1 MVDRNWD
8 PILGVRSDEGA
19 SAAPPRS
26 SHERRRI
33 LAQVR
38 PHTHTQ
44 RYMYIL
50 PFINLLFI
58 YYWFNARQVTT
69 HTQKSR
75 PTSSSRSRLQIM
87 ITINDPVSGRVR
99 NETER
104 QK

>member
-38 PHTHTQ
+38 PHTHTHI
-44 RYMYIL
+44 RTAIHIYIAVYQ
-50 PFINLLFI
+50 FIIYLLL
-58 YYWFNARQVTT
+58 V
-69 HTQKSR
+69 
-75 PTSSSRSRLQIM
+75 
-87 ITINDPVSGRVR
+87 
-99 NETER
+99 
-104 QK
+104 

>member
-38 PHTHTQ
+38 PHTHTYTHAQ
-44 RYMYIL
+44 QYIYCRL
-50 PFINLLFI
+50 SIYYLFI
-58 YYWFNARQVTT
+58 IGLMPDKLQ
-69 HTQKSR
+69 HTLKS
-75 PTSSSRSRLQIM
+75 Q
-87 ITINDPVSGRVR
+87 DQHRV
-99 NETER
+99 
-104 QK
+104 QDQDYKL

>member
-38 PHTHTQ
+38 PHTHT
-44 RYMYIL
+44 RTAIHIYIAVYQ
-50 PFINLLFI
+50 FIIYLLL
-58 YYWFNARQVTT
+58 V
-69 HTQKSR
+69 
-75 PTSSSRSRLQIM
+75 
-87 ITINDPVSGRVR
+87 
-99 NETER
+99 
-104 QK
+104 

>member
-38 PHTHTQ
+38 PHTHTHTHSDI
-44 RYMYIL
+44 YIAVYQ
-50 PFINLLFI
+50 FIIYLLL
-58 YYWFNARQVTT
+58 V
-69 HTQKSR
+69 
-75 PTSSSRSRLQIM
+75 
-87 ITINDPVSGRVR
+87 
-99 NETER
+99 
-104 QK
+104 